1 MLDRTDFDSWQQ
13 RIRLYCLGKDN
24 GENIM
29 KLITKGLF
37 QMGMF
42 VQTVAEETEGAL
54 QLGPERARVFT
65 DLTTEENER
74 YKADIRVTNILLQG
88 IPKDIYTLINHYT
101 DAKDIWD
108 NVKIILE
115 GSELTK
121 DDRESQ
127 LYDEFE
133 RFLQIKGETIHVYY
147 VRFTKLINDMRN
159 IKMTMSR
166 MQLNSKFVN
175 NMLPEWSRFIFEVKL
190 NRGLKESN
198 FDQLYA
204 YLKQHE
210 VHDNENGMMMERFIQ
225 PTNDPLALVSN
236 VSIQKYPTQSSMS
249 QSINHPSPADNFQ
262 LDSGSSSTENLIESL
277 TNSLSL
283 LTQSYK
289 SNFPQTNNQLRTSSN
304 ARNKATVQDGRVV
317 VQDVRGRYIANNQGR
332 PFQRNNARG
341 NVEAGNAGGQN
352 KVGNVNPSQ
361 AKPIK
366 CYNCNGLG
374 HIAREFLDEEQ
385 LLFLAGEQVTNFD
398 DDVDDPPEQ
407 DLALNVDHVFEA
419 DQLDAFDSD
428 VDEAPT
434 THTMFMANL
443 TSEDPI
449 FNEAGT
455 SYDSDIPFE
464 VQDHD
469 NYHDSVYG
477 HHDVHEMQNN
487 IQQDYVVDSEADYTS
502 DSNII
507 SYDQYVEDN
516 AEHVVQSNVSSVQN
530 DALRSII
537 DEMHEEGV
545 QSRIVNKQDRVVKD
559 SLNSELARYKELV
572 GEYEK
577 RAKFEL
583 TEREQKIDEQMRII
597 ISDRNRKETSLK
609 SELHTVQM
617 QLRSILDQYKSK
629 TEEVTILKKDFKQTE
644 DKYLEEF
651 LDMKKLK
658 DKVEDRLYKQDQSV
672 QTVHMLCRP
681 NPFYDEKKK
690 VAIGYKNPLCLTRA
704 KQVQSALYNGTEIVM
719 TNHKPAV
726 VHDSEETL
734 EIAELTRK
742 RMYEKMKSP
751 QCIQNKVKFAPP
763 DYSKENYLAIFAPQ
777 RDLTPEQIFWAKDEN
792 DRKKVEASVLKPL
805 STPTVYPPNT
815 PVKLVPRVLPTKS
828 QVKINL
834 YTLTQLFTEFDK
846 TCKKRITPTGVTEGE
861 RGFEQTKRCY
871 LTEVIPFFKT
881 LKQHFEGVQK
891 ALFKEVKEMEEIFD
905 QMSAE
910 VDQNTVDKQCAEIE
924 RKNLLIANENLI
936 ANCLSNQLMF
946 AVEQSRCLDLEA
958 EISKLQNENQK
969 DVNDEMIRGFNKLEV
984 EYLNLQLKYQHLQE
998 NFRNNKS
1005 QTSQDVPEFDSF
1017 FRIKILETQLQEKDN
1032 AIRNLK
1038 AQVSKMNDRS
1048 CETYNAKD
1056 VTALIEQNECVRVEL
1071 EKVKQHYKELY
1082 DSIKITRVHTREKT
1096 STMLNEIESL
1106 KAQLKSKVSCVTSD
1120 SVKPKVLAPGMYA
1133 IDVKPIPHPLKN
1145 NRSAHLNY
1153 INHLKE
1159 SVETVRE
1166 IVEEARVVKPLDNA
1180 LNYACQYTKLSQEL
1194 LEYVIG
1200 TCPKS
1205 FNERDNKAPSTPVT
1219 RKKQVT
1225 FNDKPGTSSSNT
1237 QKHEVHQKVQQ
1248 TNVPVIHST
1257 GVNTSTEASGSK
1269 PRSNTKK
1276 NRILPAKSEN
1286 KKKVEDHP
1294 RTNKSVWTKVNR
1306 VDSSISSKR
1315 VVINSNSESV
1325 CKTCNKCLNSA
1336 NHEMCVVNILSS
1348 VNATPTVKIVL
1359 NKGKQILDTKASC
1372 PDNNLNK
1379 DHRA

>member
-1 MLDRTDFDSWQQ
+1 MSNMYEDP
-13 RIRLYCLGKDN
+13 I
-24 GENIM
+24 
-29 KLITKGLF
+29 
-37 QMGMF
+37 
-42 VQTVAEETEGAL
+42 
-54 QLGPERARVFT
+54 
-65 DLTTEENER
+65 
-74 YKADIRVTNILLQG
+74 
-88 IPKDIYTLINHYT
+88 
-101 DAKDIWD
+101 
-108 NVKIILE
+108 
-115 GSELTK
+115 
-121 DDRESQ
+121 
-127 LYDEFE
+127 YDEV
-133 RFLQIKGETIHVYY
+133 GTSY
-147 VRFTKLINDMRN
+147 DSN
-159 IKMTMSR
+159 I
-166 MQLNSKFVN
+166 
-175 NMLPEWSRFIFEVKL
+175 
-190 NRGLKESN
+190 
-198 FDQLYA
+198 
-204 YLKQHE
+204 
-210 VHDNENGMMMERFIQ
+210 
-225 PTNDPLALVSN
+225 
-236 VSIQKYPTQSSMS
+236 
-249 QSINHPSPADNFQ
+249 PS
-262 LDSGSSSTENLIESL
+262 E
-277 TNSLSL
+277 
-283 LTQSYK
+283 
-289 SNFPQTNNQLRTSSN
+289 
-304 ARNKATVQDGRVV
+304 VQDH
-317 VQDVRGRYIANNQGR
+317 DYYSDN
-332 PFQRNNARG
+332 
-341 NVEAGNAGGQN
+341 
-352 KVGNVNPSQ
+352 
-361 AKPIK
+361 
-366 CYNCNGLG
+366 
-374 HIAREFLDEEQ
+374 
-385 LLFLAGEQVTNFD
+385 
-398 DDVDDPPEQ
+398 VDDPPEQ

-419 DQLDAFDSD
+419 DQLDAFDFD

-434 THTMFMANL
+434 THTMFMVNL

-502 DSNII
+502 DSNFI

-537 DEMHEEGV
+537 DEMHEDGV

-629 TEEVTILKKDFKQTE
+629 TKEVTILKKDFKQTE

-704 KQVQSALYNGTEIVM
+704 KQVQSALYNATEIVM
-719 TNHKPAV
+719 TNHKPTV

-734 EIAELTRK
+734 EIAGLTRK

-815 PVKLVPRVLPTKS
+815 PVKLLPRVLPTKS

-871 LTEVIPFFKT
+871 LTKVIPFFKT
-881 LKQHFEGVQK
+881 LKQHFEGVQE
-891 ALFKEVKEMEEIFD
+891 ALFKEVKEIKEVFD

-910 VDQNTVDKQCAEIE
+910 MDQNIMDKQCAKLK

-936 ANCLSNQLMF
+936 ANCLSNQLLF

-958 EISKLQNENQK
+958 EISKLKNENQK

-998 NFRNNKS
+998 NFGINKS

-1017 FRIKILETQLQEKDN
+1017 FKIKNLETQLQEKDN
-1032 AIRNLK
+1032 VIRNLK

-1048 CETYNAKD
+1048 CKTYNVKD
-1056 VTALIEQNECVRVEL
+1056 VTALIEQNERVR
-1071 EKVKQHYKELY
+1071 
-1082 DSIKITRVHTREKT
+1082 
-1096 STMLNEIESL
+1096 
-1106 KAQLKSKVSCVTSD
+1106 A
-1120 SVKPKVLAPGMYA
+1120 
-1133 IDVKPIPHPLKN
+1133 
-1145 NRSAHLNY
+1145 
-1153 INHLKE
+1153 
-1159 SVETVRE
+1159 
-1166 IVEEARVVKPLDNA
+1166 
-1180 LNYACQYTKLSQEL
+1180 
-1194 LEYVIG
+1194 
-1200 TCPKS
+1200 
-1205 FNERDNKAPSTPVT
+1205 
-1219 RKKQVT
+1219 
-1225 FNDKPGTSSSNT
+1225 
-1237 QKHEVHQKVQQ
+1237 
-1248 TNVPVIHST
+1248 
-1257 GVNTSTEASGSK
+1257 
-1269 PRSNTKK
+1269 
-1276 NRILPAKSEN
+1276 
-1286 KKKVEDHP
+1286 
-1294 RTNKSVWTKVNR
+1294 
-1306 VDSSISSKR
+1306 
-1315 VVINSNSESV
+1315 
-1325 CKTCNKCLNSA
+1325 
-1336 NHEMCVVNILSS
+1336 
-1348 VNATPTVKIVL
+1348 
-1359 NKGKQILDTKASC
+1359 
-1372 PDNNLNK
+1372 
-1379 DHRA
+1379 

>member
-1 MLDRTDFDSWQQ
+1 MHYPYLHNH
-13 RIRLYCLGKDN
+13 KD
-24 GENIM
+24 
-29 KLITKGLF
+29 K
-37 QMGMF
+37 
-42 VQTVAEETEGAL
+42 
-54 QLGPERARVFT
+54 
-65 DLTTEENER
+65 
-74 YKADIRVTNILLQG
+74 
-88 IPKDIYTLINHYT
+88 
-101 DAKDIWD
+101 
-108 NVKIILE
+108 
-115 GSELTK
+115 
-121 DDRESQ
+121 
-127 LYDEFE
+127 
-133 RFLQIKGETIHVYY
+133 
-147 VRFTKLINDMRN
+147 
-159 IKMTMSR
+159 
-166 MQLNSKFVN
+166 
-175 NMLPEWSRFIFEVKL
+175 
-190 NRGLKESN
+190 
-198 FDQLYA
+198 
-204 YLKQHE
+204 
-210 VHDNENGMMMERFIQ
+210 
-225 PTNDPLALVSN
+225 
-236 VSIQKYPTQSSMS
+236 
-249 QSINHPSPADNFQ
+249 
-262 LDSGSSSTENLIESL
+262 
-277 TNSLSL
+277 
-283 LTQSYK
+283 
-289 SNFPQTNNQLRTSSN
+289 TS
-304 ARNKATVQDGRVV
+304 
-317 VQDVRGRYIANNQGR
+317 
-332 PFQRNNARG
+332 
-341 NVEAGNAGGQN
+341 
-352 KVGNVNPSQ
+352 
-361 AKPIK
+361 
-366 CYNCNGLG
+366 
-374 HIAREFLDEEQ
+374 
-385 LLFLAGEQVTNFD
+385 
-398 DDVDDPPEQ
+398 
-407 DLALNVDHVFEA
+407 
-419 DQLDAFDSD
+419 
-428 VDEAPT
+428 
-434 THTMFMANL
+434 
-443 TSEDPI
+443 
-449 FNEAGT
+449 
-455 SYDSDIPFE
+455 
-464 VQDHD
+464 
-469 NYHDSVYG
+469 
-477 HHDVHEMQNN
+477 N

-751 QCIQNKVKFAPP
+751 M
-763 DYSKENYLAIFAPQ
+763 Y
-777 RDLTPEQIFWAKDEN
+777 LTPEQIFWAKDEN
-792 DRKKVEASVLKPL
+792 DKKEVEASVLKPL

-815 PVKLVPRVLPTKS
+815 PVKLVLGVLPTKS

-905 QMSAE
+905 QILAE

-936 ANCLSNQLMF
+936 ANCLSNQLLF

-984 EYLNLQLKYQHLQE
+984 EYLNLQLKYQHLKE
-998 NFRNNKS
+998 NFGNNKS
-1005 QTSQDVPEFDSF
+1005 QTSQDVLEFDSF
-1017 FRIKILETQLQEKDN
+1017 FKIKNLETQLQEKDN
-1032 AIRNLK
+1032 IIRNLK

-1056 VTALIEQNECVRVEL
+1056 VTALIEQNERVRAEI

-1082 DSIKITRVHTREKT
+1082 DSIKITRAHTSEKT

-1120 SVKPKVLAPGMYA
+1120 SVKSKVLASGMYA
-1133 IDVKPIPHPLKN
+1133 IDVKPTPPPLKN

-1166 IVEEARVVKPLDNA
+1166 IRHVEISKGEGEDSPLS
-1180 LNYACQYTKLSQEL
+1180 LCLS
-1194 LEYVIG
+1194 
-1200 TCPKS
+1200 
-1205 FNERDNKAPSTPVT
+1205 
-1219 RKKQVT
+1219 
-1225 FNDKPGTSSSNT
+1225 
-1237 QKHEVHQKVQQ
+1237 
-1248 TNVPVIHST
+1248 
-1257 GVNTSTEASGSK
+1257 
-1269 PRSNTKK
+1269 
-1276 NRILPAKSEN
+1276 
-1286 KKKVEDHP
+1286 
-1294 RTNKSVWTKVNR
+1294 
-1306 VDSSISSKR
+1306 
-1315 VVINSNSESV
+1315 
-1325 CKTCNKCLNSA
+1325 
-1336 NHEMCVVNILSS
+1336 
-1348 VNATPTVKIVL
+1348 
-1359 NKGKQILDTKASC
+1359 
-1372 PDNNLNK
+1372 
-1379 DHRA
+1379 